1 MLYELAL
8 ARGDEDR
15 PFKPPRRRAAPASVK
30 ELERMFA
37 DVERALNTIEFFKTR
52 NPESVMRTVRDVVHR
67 LPLDSREAKLL
78 RAMAIEVSKYGE
90 RLARSRLHVHG
101 E

>member
-1 MLYELAL
+1 
-8 ARGDEDR
+8 
-15 PFKPPRRRAAPASVK
+15 
-30 ELERMFA
+30 MFA